1 MLIEFCSW
9 RCFHGIACRLSAK
22 ICWYEGG
29 WLRGGVLICAQA
41 RHRVTGEIITLKK
54 LRMDR
59 DQDGVPSHIIR
70 EVALLK
76 ELDHPNIVR
85 YDRYFGPDIA
95 AALKPV

>member
-1 MLIEFCSW
+1 MLSW
-9 RCFHGIACRLSAK
+9 HCLPAFRQDMLVRR
-22 ICWYEGG
+22 
-29 WLRGGVLICAQA
+29 WLAGGGVLICAQA

>member
-1 MLIEFCSW
+1 M
-9 RCFHGIACRLSAK
+9 
-22 ICWYEGG
+22 
-29 WLRGGVLICAQA
+29 QA

-85 YDRYFGPDIA
+85 YDRFFGAQKA
-95 AALKPV
+95 AA

>member
-1 MLIEFCSW
+1 M
-9 RCFHGIACRLSAK
+9 
-22 ICWYEGG
+22 
-29 WLRGGVLICAQA
+29 QA

-59 DQDGVPSHIIR
+59 EQDGVPGHIIR

-85 YDRYFGPDIA
+85 YDSTKIA
-95 AALKPV
+95 